1 MFLSG
6 PGEQLEWLPIANIM
20 DFEKTIK
27 ICWIY
32 FYLALI

>member
-1 MFLSG
+1 MPESSGVDMFLSG

-27 ICWIY
+27 IC
-32 FYLALI
+32 